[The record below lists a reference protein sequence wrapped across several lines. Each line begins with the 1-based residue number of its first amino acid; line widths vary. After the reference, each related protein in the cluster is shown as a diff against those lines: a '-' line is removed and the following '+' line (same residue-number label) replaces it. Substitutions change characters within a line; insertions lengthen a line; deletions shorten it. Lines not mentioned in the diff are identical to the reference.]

1 MICKKC
7 KKQIEEDSIFCRFCG
22 KKQISEDKLRKRQKR
37 PNGTGTIVKLS
48 GNRSRPFQARKA
60 VDGKLVSFGLFATKT
75 EALIALD
82 AANTMDIPS
91 MYDATFEQ
99 VYELVIEQNK
109 TKLTESGLTNYR
121 SGYKHLSHLSKMK
134 MRDFRTHH
142 LQDAISKAQAN
153 NIGYPTWKKMQNIA
167 SLMCKLAMAND
178 LIDKN
183 YAQLANMPEKKVKA
197 EKQSFSSDQLA
208 KLWSVWECD
217 LEAAAILA
225 MCYNGL
231 RINEFLDLKKEH
243 VDLTERV
250 IFAPG
255 SKTESGKNRIIAI
268 PIDVLP
274 IYSKI
279 MGTPGEYLFPSP
291 SGKRWDAKNYRDRS
305 FYPTLDK
312 YSLDPAKKLTP
323 HCCRH
328 TYATLCVKHSLN
340 EKATMDLMG
349 HSKYSTTMEIYA
361 DGTSRDLEF
370 LRSEA
375 DKLRKQ

>member
-22 KKQISEDKLRKRQKR
+22 KKQINEEITRKKQKR
-37 PNGTGTIVKLS
+37 PNGTGSIVKLS
-48 GNRSRPFQARKA
+48 GNRLHPFQARKII
-60 VDGKLVSFGLFATKT
+60 DGKMISFGLYATKT
-75 EALIALD
+75 EALKALD
-82 AANTMDIPS
+82 TANTAEIPS
-91 MYDATFEQ
+91 MYDITFEK

-109 TKLTESGLTNYR
+109 AKLTESGLTNYR
-121 SGYKHLSHLSKMK
+121 SGYKHLSHLAKMK
-134 MRDFRTHH
+134 MRDFRTQH
-142 LQDAISKAQAN
+142 LQDAISTAQAN
-153 NIGYPTWKKMQNIA
+153 GIGYPTWKKMQNIA
-167 SLMCKLAMAND
+167 SLMCKVAMAND

-183 YAQLANMPEKKVKA
+183 YAQLVNMPEKKTKV
-197 EKQSFSSDQLA
+197 EKESFSSDQLA

-243 VDLTERV
+243 VNFTERV

-255 SKTESGKNRIIAI
+255 SKTEAGKDRVIAI

-274 IYSKI
+274 IYHKL
-279 MGTPGEYLFPSP
+279 MKTPGEYLFPSP
-291 SGKRWDAKNYRDRS
+291 TGKRWEAKNYRDRS
-305 FYPTLDK
+305 FHPTLDK
-312 YSLDPAKKLTP
+312 YALDPKNKLTP
-323 HCCRH
+323 HSCRH
-328 TYATLCVKHSLN
+328 TYAMLCVKHNLN

-349 HSKYSTTMEIYA
+349 HSKYSTTIEIYA

-375 DKLRKQ
+375 DKLRRQ